1 MIEEINNI
9 LIEIVCIFK
18 KYICINEYEIFL
30 FGSRASDLASDRSDI
45 DIGILGSQP
54 LPLATLNDIKAEIE
68 EIKTLYSIDIVDFAS
83 VTEDF
88 KEIALKKRVFIDEQG
103 IRK

>member
-1 MIEEINNI
+1 
-9 LIEIVCIFK
+9 
-18 KYICINEYEIFL
+18 INEYEIFL

-45 DIGILGSQP
+45 DIGILSKEP
-54 LPLATLNDIKAEIE
+54 LPLATLNDIKSDIE

-83 VTEDF
+83 AADDF
-88 KEIALKKRVFIDEQG
+88 KEVALKKRILIGEKG